1 MNRTIQRIFAW
12 TLICLF
18 FIIAPAIVL
27 YSMGYRLSK
36 DSNDGAI
43 LTSTGGVRINTRI
56 PYEIT
61 INDKLESKSPL
72 LKVGL
77 APQDLDIVLSL
88 SGYQSWAKKLSIKPS
103 LVQLI
108 SEVTLFPEKPKLE
121 KFTDLSLANNI
132 NRVPD
137 ASSLLYTSYT
147 PQESGLWLL
156 NLDTKLRKRITDSV
170 ALGGLDNQDYSDFV
184 WDSSGTTLA
193 FKTSINN
200 VFQYF
205 VVINVDTSPVIF
217 NITNL
222 IPVADII
229 VNPVKVVSL
238 DTDRLF
244 FTQAGVLYEIK
255 QQFSNLSE
263 TLVGDIKKY
272 SFVNNTLYYTSNK
285 DISKNLIRIYN
296 IDTKQNTAID
306 IPDIDVSKVF
316 VSPSQGHIILL
327 DDKQQ
332 AWLKSLG
339 LRTPEFNQI
348 SELKIQDIQFNLDSK
363 KALLKG
369 ENTISKLYLDTIEG
383 YKSRI
388 EGDFD
393 TLYRSNETITKSEFW
408 EPNSEYISFVENNT
422 LKIVESDTRGSINS
436 YKLLDNTSNFV
447 SIRIGNDA
455 KTLISNPA
463 DEIQYFQFPIRT
475 PLINFNNNQNP

>member
-1 MNRTIQRIFAW
+1 MNRTIQKIFAW
-12 TLICLF
+12 TLIFLF
-18 FIIAPAIVL
+18 LIIAPAIVL

-36 DSNDGAI
+36 DNTDGSI
-43 LTSTGGVRINTRI
+43 LTSTGGIRINTRI
-56 PYEIT
+56 PYEIA
-61 INDKLESKSPL
+61 INDKFESKSPL

-77 APQDLDIVLSL
+77 APQDLDVVLSL
-88 SGYQSWAKKLSIKPS
+88 SGYQSWAKKISIKPS

-108 SEVTLFPEKPKLE
+108 SEVTLFPEKPNLE
-121 KFTDLSLANNI
+121 KFTDLSLARDI
-132 NRVPD
+132 SRVPD

-170 ALGGLDNQDYSDFV
+170 ALGGTDNQDYSDFV
-184 WDSSGTTLA
+184 WDAAGTTLA

-205 VVINVDTSPVIF
+205 VVINVDTNPIIF
-217 NITNL
+217 NFTSL
-222 IPVADII
+222 IPIADVIA
-229 VNPVKVVSL
+229 NPVKVVSL

-244 FTQAGVLYEIK
+244 FTQAGALYEIK
-255 QQFSNLSE
+255 QQFSNRSE
-263 TLVGDIKKY
+263 PLVGDMDQY
-272 SFVNNTLYYTSNK
+272 SFISNTIYYTSSK

-296 IDTKQNTAID
+296 IDTKQNTVINT
-306 IPDIDVSKVF
+306 PDMSISKLF

-327 DDKQQ
+327 DDNQQ

-339 LRTPEFNQI
+339 LKTPEFNQI
-348 SELKIQDIQFNLDSK
+348 SELKIKDIQFSLDSK

-383 YKSRI
+383 YKSRL

-393 TLYRSNETITKSEFW
+393 TLYTSNETITKSEFW
-408 EPNSEYISFVENNT
+408 EPNSEYIIFVENNI
-422 LKIVESDTRGSINS
+422 LKAVESDTRGNINS
-436 YKLLDNTSNFV
+436 YTLLDNAKNFI

-455 KTLISNPA
+455 RTLISNPE

-475 PLINFNNNQNP
+475 PLINFNNN

>member
-1 MNRTIQRIFAW
+1 MNRTIQKIFAW
-12 TLICLF
+12 TLIFLF
-18 FIIAPAIVL
+18 FIIAPAIAL

-56 PYEIT
+56 PYKIT
-61 INDKLESKSPL
+61 INDKFESKSPL

-77 APQDLDIVLSL
+77 GPQDLDVVLSL
-88 SGYQSWAKKLSIKPS
+88 SGYQSWAKKISIKPS

-137 ASSLLYTSYT
+137 ASSLIYTSYT

-170 ALGGLDNQDYSDFV
+170 SLGGLDNQDYSDFV
-184 WDSSGTTLA
+184 WDAAGTTLA

-200 VFQYF
+200 IFQYF
-205 VVINVDTSPVIF
+205 VVINVDTNPIIF

-222 IPVADII
+222 IPVADVIA
-229 VNPVKVVSL
+229 NPVKVISL

-244 FTQAGVLYEIK
+244 FTQAGSVYEIR
-255 QQFSNLSE
+255 QQFSTISE
-263 TLVGDIKKY
+263 PLVGDIKQY
-272 SFVNNTLYYTSNK
+272 SFINNNLYYTSNK
-285 DISKNLIRIYN
+285 DMSKNLIRIYN

-306 IPDIDVSKVF
+306 IPDIVVSKVF

-327 DDKQQ
+327 DDNQQ

-339 LRTPEFNQI
+339 DKTPEFNKI
-348 SELKIQDIQFNLDSK
+348 SELKYKDVQFSVDSK

-369 ENTISKLYLDTIEG
+369 EYALSKLYLDTLEG
-383 YKSRI
+383 YKSRF
-388 EGDFD
+388 EGDLD
-393 TLYRSNETITKSEFW
+393 NLYTSEDIITKAEFW
-408 EPNSEYISFVENNT
+408 EPNSEYIIFIENNT

-436 YKLLDNTSNFV
+436 YTLLKNTKNFI
-447 SIRIGNDA
+447 SIRINNDA
-455 KTLISNPA
+455 RTLISNPK
-463 DEIQYFQFPIRT
+463 DELQYFQFPIRI
-475 PLINFNNNQNP
+475 PLINFNNN